1 MKNQNGITLIAL
13 VITIIV
19 LLILAG
25 VAIAMLSGENGILN
39 KASESAKD
47 TAISS
52 AKETIGLKVNE
63 AITEYYDSVYVDGN
77 LAVST
82 AGPKTAVIN
91 ALAELT
97 AKDFDSEITYVAPTA
112 DTNLTITFNGD
123 NTTETATISEKG
135 KVEWQ

>member
-1 MKNQNGITLIAL
+1 MKNQKGITLIAL

-63 AITEYYDSVYVDGN
+63 AITEYYDSVYVDGDN
-77 LAVST
+77 TVQAN
-82 AGPKTAVIN
+82 GPKAAVIA

-97 AKDFDSEITYVAPTA
+97 ADDFDAKIEYEAPTA
-112 DTNLTITFNGD
+112 STNIKITFTGD
-123 NTTETATISEKG
+123 NTTEEATISDKG
-135 KVEWQ
+135 KVEW